1 MIKVHEMKDWFVQKL
16 KQENKQ
22 RNCCMAEN
30 YHEQA
35 QNDKLGKIFAIYK
48 QNTNLPK
55 IKWTPGNR

>member
-1 MIKVHEMKDWFVQKL
+1 
-16 KQENKQ
+16 
-22 RNCCMAEN
+22 MAEN